1 MQTRIGRI
9 WRALALLLAS
19 QLVLAACA
27 GGSVQR
33 ALGLS
38 KRSPDEFA
46 VVSRAPLIVP
56 PDYELR
62 PPRPGEPRPQV
73 GTTADQARATLVGQ
87 GSAPGT
93 LDDATAPALPPAQR
107 LAAATSAGQQALLGE
122 AGGGATDPEIRRRIA
137 EENQSLAAVE
147 DELFTRLLHWREPVT
162 LGATVDAQAEAERL
176 RANRSSGR
184 PATEGDTPTVVERR
198 QSPLGALVEKV
209 F

>member
-87 GSAPGT
+87 GSAPG
-93 LDDATAPALPPAQR
+93 DAR
-107 LAAATSAGQQALLGE
+107 
-122 AGGGATDPEIRRRIA
+122 
-137 EENQSLAAVE
+137 
-147 DELFTRLLHWREPVT
+147 
-162 LGATVDAQAEAERL
+162 
-176 RANRSSGR
+176 
-184 PATEGDTPTVVERR
+184 
-198 QSPLGALVEKV
+198 
-209 F
+209 